1 MPEPSVR
8 VTLQPLLCEVCG
20 AAVSLGQEDET
31 RCTHCGATRSVPQDY
46 RRLRDAG
53 ALARGDRDA
62 LDELYARMTRPPG
75 PLASAWMAAG
85 SWATVLAA
93 LGTLV
98 LTVLLV
104 VAVLVIDA
112 WKGSGAIP
120 GAVVAA
126 VVEVVVAVPASF
138 EWLLHTVCGN
148 SFDVADALGPYTGA
162 ALGTLVYVLVGV
174 PGSVGW
180 FFEESTEGV
189 AALRREMAA
198 TPPPAQPG
206 GPATCR
212 ECGAALDVPAGA
224 LGSRCLYCR
233 TDNLIFI
240 AAAAVAGAMK
250 SSQTLHRQVSEA
262 VAEHERYRIALRSQ
276 LPGRLAVWLFVI
288 PLAAGLGLL
297 APIVTSL

>member
-198 TPPPAQPG
+198 TPPPG
-206 GPATCR
+206 ATR
-212 ECGAALDVPAGA
+212 RAGDVPRVRRRPRRPRRRSRQPLPLLPDGQPHFHCGGRGGRRHEVFPDAAPAG
-224 LGSRCLYCR
+224 
-233 TDNLIFI
+233 
-240 AAAAVAGAMK
+240 
-250 SSQTLHRQVSEA
+250 E
-262 VAEHERYRIALRSQ
+262 
-276 LPGRLAVWLFVI
+276 
-288 PLAAGLGLL
+288 
-297 APIVTSL
+297 